1 MYNGVSDKCNYYQI
15 LLKFNT
21 LYFLKKKNTK
31 NHHALISCFSWSY
44 LSLWLNMFF
53 INLWISFVVSAD
65 VGHSSILNLSV
76 SDRVKKYGESFPIL
90 VNRQL
95 RSALNIAH
103 STKKWYSVSIA
114 RPVTCWGDEQAQGVP
129 GQEGHVGGGPRR
141 QYWQNLSWAGV
152 TGLVCLPSSMIFQ

>member
-1 MYNGVSDKCNYYQI
+1 M
-15 LLKFNT
+15 
-21 LYFLKKKNTK
+21 
-31 NHHALISCFSWSY
+31 
-44 LSLWLNMFF
+44 
-53 INLWISFVVSAD
+53 SAD

-114 RPVTCWGDEQAQGVP
+114 GPVTCCGGNKHTECLDRKDMLVVVLDGSIDKIFHEQ
-129 GQEGHVGGGPRR
+129 E
-141 QYWQNLSWAGV
+141 
-152 TGLVCLPSSMIFQ
+152 